1 MTSPRI
7 LVVEDDPTFMTLLK
21 LSLESFGEPFQSV
34 TDGTAAWQLLSQP
47 HTFQVVILD
56 WNLPGLSGLE
66 ICQKVRALP
75 THEPPYI
82 VLLTGNDR
90 KEDVVKGLK
99 AGADDYM
106 TKPFHRDEL
115 SARLNV
121 GKRIA
126 QLQRTLTSR
135 VKELETALKKVTEL
149 EGLIPICAYCKK
161 VRDDKNYWHQVEEYV
176 SVRSGAL
183 FSHGVCPICAEKLLE
198 NFKKKQAA
206 G

>member
-1 MTSPRI
+1 VNSPRI
-7 LVVEDDPTFMTLLK
+7 LVVEDDPTFLTLLK
-21 LSLESFGEPFQSV
+21 IALEQFGEPFQAVS
-34 TDGTAAWQLLSQP
+34 DGAQAWELLSKP
-47 HTFQVVILD
+47 HTFQVVLLD
-56 WNLPGLSGLE
+56 WNLPGMSGLE

-75 THEPPYI
+75 THEPPYV

-106 TKPFHRDEL
+106 TKPFHREEL

-126 QLQRTLTSR
+126 QLQRTLSAR
-135 VKELETALKKVTEL
+135 VKELESALAKVTEL

-183 FSHGVCPICAEKLLE
+183 FSHGVCPACAERLLE